1 MNINL
6 KLTVEEVNY
15 ILNALATRPY
25 VDVKDLIIKIQK
37 LGAEEV
43 TKMQTSED
51 TVSEENTTS

>member
-25 VDVKDLIIKIQK
+25 SDVKDLIVKIQK

-43 TKMQTSED
+43 AKLQSSELV
-51 TVSEENTTS
+51 TSEENTEN